1 MNSHLTLFCFCLA
14 LLLNINWYT
23 IANHHEYINTSTT
36 IHITMTRH
44 RNSPSAKWA
53 HRTKKIAKSMLKSI
67 ISVKFFDQLM
77 HMNDLEEEELNTALL
92 EYMEKKKV
100 GAVRKDSALNRRFRQ
115 RKSWAE
121 FESGLTDRQ
130 FRRYFRMSRECFQL
144 LCDRIEANV
153 GEEEFKSEEYLKNLK
168 HTDVESE
175 KKKVNLMYAHEAS
188 TGGFVSGEI
197 KLALTLRLLAGGSYL
212 DLSLLYEV
220 GSSYAYSILHDVVK
234 NWILDDRLVKINGLD
249 YINDDDRLEKGAL

>member
-1 MNSHLTLFCFCLA
+1 
-14 LLLNINWYT
+14 
-23 IANHHEYINTSTT
+23 
-36 IHITMTRH
+36 
-44 RNSPSAKWA
+44 
-53 HRTKKIAKSMLKSI
+53 MLKSI

-92 EYMEKKKV
+92 EYMELKKV

-121 FESGLTDRQ
+121 FQSGLTDRQ

-168 HTDVESE
+168 HTDIESE

-197 KLALTLRLLAGGSYL
+197 KLALTLRLLAGGSHL
-212 DLSLLYEV
+212 DI
-220 GSSYAYSILHDVVK
+220 SS
-234 NWILDDRLVKINGLD
+234 VKIIRSKRSRSSSVAFFLSSIVRLHLSSAHFSNSLC
-249 YINDDDRLEKGAL
+249 DRKYKNSSLQCISSCIANSICT